1 MADYDLQYQDTH
13 IDVLLATANELKTAG
28 YIYKGVAT
36 PSTNPGTPTERV
48 AYLASEP
55 GTYTNFGGIVIA
67 SGLYSLT
74 YAGGT
79 WTGTQMTA
87 GRDIEVV
94 QTTGQSASDVMSQKA
109 VTDSLV
115 GSVISY
121 SGLAADN
128 VQEAL
133 DINSEDINKLKGVVG
148 EDVATEFSLVGNNA
162 TGVSKI
168 LHLEAGRQY
177 KLSTSMTAA
186 DYSTSSIP
194 NRLNVYSLT
203 KRVNDTSTNLFATFK
218 GTDTVPSEY
227 VFTAEEA
234 DYYDI
239 TIRANSGTTID
250 LELAEY
256 YDSNLIVGKKE
267 FSSVS
272 VDTDEFGFYNN
283 TNGFRIYFGR
293 IQRLECYK
301 FPVRVV
307 VTGVPSGVTC
317 GLSTFENY
325 SDTLNPY
332 ASNEV
337 EDTSWGT
344 TDYTFS
350 NPLSYYLKLNFKST
364 ASGSNPKITEAQ
376 LASIKSDVRV
386 SITSCIKL
394 GGVHG
399 ENYDIA
405 YEGGSLEEKVAS
417 LDTRSSMLN
426 KNLSIDSFTCS
437 WAVYPVD
444 PSGFNKMRYRCAIQV
459 PKIPIY
465 VKVEDVPE
473 GYYVSLQS
481 NASISDALSASVYSI
496 ESAPWATSS
505 QEYTFTN
512 TTATCICLGFKKGNA
527 GTSKFTQEDMDA
539 INESIK
545 IKVYPWFDSETVNKT
560 DIITLNDENRTIR
573 YLNNL
578 TRPNYSRDG
587 SYTAGLTPFTLLHFS
602 DLHSDK
608 VNLKRLV
615 EYKEN
620 YAEYIDDAILT
631 GDNIRNKFGDSFA
644 FWSECGADNILLST
658 GNHEYYNGE
667 SSAYYTQITPLQVYN
682 KFFAPYYQNWGTVVF
697 PTDADV
703 NGYNYYYKDYTAKKI
718 RLIVLDN
725 MANMK
730 GERDGVQAAWLAT
743 VLESARTAGLHV
755 ICAIHIGSTIE
766 TRFNN
771 PFTSEHAYINS
782 DGGANA
788 GTFAEFYTL
797 REAVRTFIDN
807 GGKFVVWIAGHRHV
821 DTISV
826 LTDDVRQGTI
836 HVATASGGEFS
847 SNAGGHGDTDA
858 TNNGHSWWI
867 IPKGDDCDR
876 TDDTKQQDCF
886 NIYSVDTEKQ
896 LLRIFR
902 VGSDVDRNGRHKGS
916 LVYDY
921 ANRQVLYCD

>member
-1 MADYDLQYQDTH
+1 MQNNLTVAGVLRAKKFVVDDL
-13 IDVLLATANELKTAG
+13 
-28 YIYKGVAT
+28 
-36 PSTNPGTPTERV
+36 PTGIEEV
-48 AYLASEP
+48 EITESAVS
-55 GTYTNFGGIVIA
+55 GGNNVITFTYTNGESQTFNVKNGEAGKTMGAFAIVA
-67 SGLYSLT
+67 DATDKSGWDTAKGYLVLTETDGEFDVYSYENEAWNKIDT
-74 YAGGT
+74 
-79 WTGTQMTA
+79 
-87 GRDIEVV
+87 IEIDLNYNVV

-115 GSVISY
+115 GNVISY
-121 SGLAADN
+121 DNSQSGLTANNVQGALDETASDVSELMGIFSGVKLVERFTLTGNNRTSAVKRFFNNLIAGETYRLTIDLDTFDYSNSALNGYNIFSAGYFVGSQETEYFTTIKGRDTVVAVHEFVAADADYTYVLIRAN
-128 VQEAL
+128 AGCVVQLKIEEVVDNTEYIDEEPTEGSDKLVRSGGVYNSINNIVNAL
-133 DINSEDINKLKGVVG
+133 ASTK
-148 EDVATEFSLVGNNA
+148 FSIIGNGN
-162 TGVSKI
+162 TGVDYRFYPQAGSHCI
-168 LHLEAGRQY
+168 LVVD
-177 KLSTSMTAA
+177 LSTFIHTNVDNGYNIYSVFYRPKTS
-186 DYSTSSIP
+186 STSEMVF
-194 NRLNVYSLT
+194 RT
-203 KRVNDTSTNLFATFK
+203 MK
-218 GTDTVPSEY
+218 GTDALVAKHEFDAVDAEY
-227 VFTAEEA
+227 YV
-234 DYYDI
+234 I
-239 TIRANSGTTID
+239 TIRANVGQEVDFSLTIVD
-250 LELAEY
+250 EDGY
-256 YDSNLIVGKKE
+256 IPVDNVPTKDSQNL
-267 FSSVS
+267 
-272 VDTDEFGFYNN
+272 
-283 TNGFRIYFGR
+283 
-293 IQRLECYK
+293 
-301 FPVRVV
+301 VR
-307 VTGVPSGVTC
+307 S
-317 GLSTFENY
+317 
-325 SDTLNPY
+325 
-332 ASNEV
+332 
-337 EDTSWGT
+337 
-344 TDYTFS
+344 
-350 NPLSYYLKLNFKST
+350 
-364 ASGSNPKITEAQ
+364 
-376 LASIKSDVRV
+376 
-386 SITSCIKL
+386 
-394 GGVHG
+394 GGV
-399 ENYDIA
+399 YA
-405 YEGGSLEEKVAS
+405 L
-417 LDTRSSMLN
+417 
-426 KNLSIDSFTCS
+426 ID
-437 WAVYPVD
+437 
-444 PSGFNKMRYRCAIQV
+444 G
-459 PKIPIY
+459 
-465 VKVEDVPE
+465 
-473 GYYVSLQS
+473 
-481 NASISDALSASVYSI
+481 
-496 ESAPWATSS
+496 
-505 QEYTFTN
+505 
-512 TTATCICLGFKKGNA
+512 
-527 GTSKFTQEDMDA
+527 
-539 INESIK
+539 
-545 IKVYPWFDSETVNKT
+545 KT
-560 DIITLNDENRTIR
+560 DIVSLNDENRTLR
-573 YLNNL
+573 YLRNL
-578 TRPNYSRDG
+578 RRPNYSRDG
-587 SYTAGLTPFTLLHFS
+587 RYAAGLTPFTLLHFS

-615 EYKEN
+615 EYKEH

-667 SSAYYTQITPLQVYN
+667 HSAYYTQITPLQVYN

-771 PFTSEHAYINS
+771 PFTSEHAYINRDS
-782 DGGANA
+782 GANA

-807 GGKFVVWIAGHRHV
+807 GGKFVAWIAGHRHV
-821 DTISV
+821 DTIAV